1 MLKIEISI
9 NVEIFLF
16 ILLFILIKQIKL
28 YSIFILFILIHEL
41 THMLVGIL
49 LGLKPKKFAIM
60 PFGFKITFD
69 EIKSTKN
76 VELKKIA
83 VAMAGPAI
91 NLIIMCIGILFNL
104 SETIIYSNLVIALF
118 NLIPIYP
125 LDGGR
130 ILKSVL
136 NIKLE
141 TKKAYKITNK
151 VSNISIVI
159 LTALCSIL
167 ILYIKNLK
175 LIFVL
180 AYLWYVVIKE
190 NKRYKIIKRIYGIIQ
205 KR

>member
-1 MLKIEISI
+1 
-9 NVEIFLF
+9 
-16 ILLFILIKQIKL
+16 
-28 YSIFILFILIHEL
+28 
-41 THMLVGIL
+41 MLVGIL

>member
-205 KR
+205 NS